1 MKRFEVHLIGEDTWK
16 EILAEDIRI
25 TDTDPR
31 EIHFEGSK
39 PHIVYY
45 VHALRQPVTELPAR
59 NGPGMAAPPP
69 AKAGA

>member
-1 MKRFEVHLIGEDTWK
+1 MKRFEVHLIGEDKWK
-16 EILAEDIRI
+16 EILAESIRI
-25 TDTDPR
+25 TDTEPK

-59 NGPGMAAPPP
+59 TGPGAPAPLPAARP
-69 AKAGA
+69 

>member
-1 MKRFEVHLIGEDTWK
+1 MKRFEVHLIGEEKWK

-25 TDTDPR
+25 TDTEPK

-45 VHALRQPVTELPAR
+45 LHALRQPVTELAAR
-59 NGPGMAAPPP
+59 NGGGLAPPP
-69 AKAGA
+69 AKAAV